1 MARLMPETERFLRK
15 AVAGLP
21 FLKRSEA
28 IDELRTHIKDGIEH
42 RVAQGSA
49 PTVAEQEAVDAIGD
63 AAALNRGL
71 LRAHF
76 GRKWLLHYLY
86 SKLSW
91 WLPELW
97 HIQLRPKFMIWKHT
111 SKYSHQYA
119 EGRYDEI
126 IPRLERELAARGP
139 NDDIHHELG
148 LAYNASGDY
157 ERALTH
163 LQAAVDWRKAHAEPK
178 TSPEERDIGLS
189 GAYSNLAGVLETL
202 GRHDEAEAAIRA
214 GLTANGRCFMLNYQ
228 QAKYLVER
236 DDVNEALEHLE
247 VCLKDDTTVVGNF
260 DLGNTLLLILAT
272 EKFNPMRK
280 DPRFGGLV
288 QRAYGELAGEL
299 EPLAG
304 DSEVE
309 AALVES
315 LAVEGKDFLVNYQ
328 QAKQCLELEDL
339 DGTFTHL
346 EESLNDGRKSTDLG
360 KILLLL
366 LTSRLFDPLRSNPR
380 FDHLLMHASRYS
392 EH

>member
-1 MARLMPETERFLRK
+1 M
-15 AVAGLP
+15 AGLP

-163 LQAAVDWRKAHAEPK
+163 LQAAVDLCKVHAKPK
-178 TSPEERDIGLS
+178 SSPEDRDFGLS
-189 GAYSNLAGVLETL
+189 IAYSSLAGVLDRL
-202 GRHDEAEAAIRA
+202 GRRDEAMSAVRS
-214 GLTANGRCFMLNYQ
+214 GLVADGRSSMLNLQ
-228 QAKYLVER
+228 QARFLVER
-236 DDVNEALEHLE
+236 GYISEALDHLE
-247 VCLKDDTTVVGNF
+247 VSLNDPTTVVGKF
-260 DLGNTLLLILAT
+260 DRGETVLLVLSTDTYDPA
-272 EKFNPMRK
+272 RK
-280 DPRFGGLV
+280 DPRFSTLV
-288 QRAYGELAGEL
+288 QRAYGELAGTL
-299 EPLAG
+299 EPMAG
-304 DSEVE
+304 DVEVE
-309 AALVES
+309 KALQEC
-315 LAVEGKDFLVNYQ
+315 LGENGENFLLNYQ
-328 QAKQCLELEDL
+328 QAKCCLERGDFDSTFQYLEA
-339 DGTFTHL
+339 
-346 EESLNDGRKSTDLG
+346 SLSDKVSSVDLG
-360 KILLLL
+360 KTLLFL
-366 LTSRLFDPLRSNPR
+366 LTSHVFDPLRDDPR
-380 FDHLLMHASRYS
+380 FDHLLMYAS
-392 EH
+392 HWP